1 MALFIGGGGL
11 GESFQGVWGCDSFGG
26 SLFRGWGGSFGE
38 VKTQEGALSPNTDVP
53 GSWGR
58 GRAVLPG
65 SLVSHA
71 SSGVRVLCCTP

>member
-1 MALFIGGGGL
+1 M
-11 GESFQGVWGCDSFGG
+11 CDSFGG
-26 SLFRGWGGSFGE
+26 GIRLGGAFSGGGSFGE
-38 VKTQEGALSPNTDVP
+38 VKTQEGALSPNTDAP